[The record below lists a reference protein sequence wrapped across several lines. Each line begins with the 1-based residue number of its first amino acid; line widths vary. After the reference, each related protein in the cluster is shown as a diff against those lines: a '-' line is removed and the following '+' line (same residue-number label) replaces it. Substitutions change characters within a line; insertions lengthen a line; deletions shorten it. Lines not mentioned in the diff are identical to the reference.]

1 MAKAVKIEPQEWYTL
16 QEVVEKNMMPWAGS
30 YYSIRKLVVH
40 EMKRSHLLRPIVTG
54 KGTNVRYK
62 LKGENIIKFIKAV
75 ETGAVRL

>member
-1 MAKAVKIEPQEWYTL
+1 MAKPVKINPDAWYTL
-16 QEVVEKNMMPWAGS
+16 QDIVSDKMLPWAGS
-30 YYSIRKLVVH
+30 YHAVRQLVVH
-40 EMKRSHLLRPIVTG
+40 EMKKTHLLRPIVTG